1 MGLCAV
7 CSTMSR
13 RGATPGP
20 IADRTFDA
28 GFKAAAVGGVAGLTC
43 SYLVDVLSLYGALFA
58 LVFLYPTYLVF
69 VAILLA
75 TWLGYDTDRS
85 NLEVVTVEADAE
97 PHGPRDRRPR

>member
-1 MGLCAV
+1 
-7 CSTMSR
+7 MSR
-13 RGATPGP
+13 CRATPGP

-28 GFKAAAVGGVAGLTC
+28 GFKAAAAGGVAALTC
-43 SYLVDVLSLYGALFA
+43 GYLAGLLTLSGALFA

-75 TWLGYDTDRS
+75 RWLGYDTDRS
-85 NLEVVTVEADAE
+85 NLTSVTVETDAE